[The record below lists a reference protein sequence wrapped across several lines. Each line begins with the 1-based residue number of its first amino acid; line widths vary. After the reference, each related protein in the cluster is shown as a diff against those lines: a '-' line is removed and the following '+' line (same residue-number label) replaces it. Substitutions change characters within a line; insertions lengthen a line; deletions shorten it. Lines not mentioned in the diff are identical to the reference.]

1 MMRRRD
7 AQAFRK
13 PEPHVALPPA
23 AVRLDL
29 FQIDGA
35 KVVASAYKIGAHHFA
50 RQTRDKRRIARAVDF
65 FMRIKISFL
74 VRSAW
79 RAKRPKYIHHLFHI
93 FVTRPCSER

>member
-7 AQAFRK
+7 AQAFEK

-50 RQTRDKRRIARAVDF
+50 RRTRDRRRIA
-65 FMRIKISFL
+65 
-74 VRSAW
+74 
-79 RAKRPKYIHHLFHI
+79 
-93 FVTRPCSER
+93 